1 MTTQMTDFTNEELVE
16 LFDENYYT
24 LDATGS
30 DAIVNS
36 LHETLDGSFLQHGLT
51 DERMM
56 TVLFDLAKQIHSKAL
71 WDVVAY
77 TGKPK

>member
-30 DAIVNS
+30 DAIVNI
-36 LHETLDGSFLQHGLT
+36 LQETLDGSFLQHGLT